1 MPTLDPHLVAEG
13 KRCLARAVIRHL
25 NDPNVSL
32 IDLGWR
38 IRDQRSHRV
47 EPELCVRVHVRQKLR
62 EEAFEAFKERHPD
75 RVIDPGII
83 GFPVDVPE
91 ARYRIHP
98 WGWAAAAAPLNQ
110 RTRVFNPLRGGI
122 SIFNPLKY
130 LYGTLGAK
138 VIDRNTGAEMLL
150 SNWHVLAGAW
160 YAPTG
165 MEIYQPVWAVWNG
178 SNQRVARLSRHA
190 MSQGLDAAVAE
201 MTGDRTIINQQYELG
216 PINGVTPPERGLRV
230 VKSGRTT
237 GVTYGVITGVDGY
250 RVENYDG
257 RRQVIR
263 NIIHIAQAPEGGT
276 VSSAGDSGSIWM
288 EQSTNKAV
296 GLHFAGS
303 DSPEYGLALAM
314 PQVLD
319 ALQVNLATT

>member
-1 MPTLDPHLVAEG
+1 M
-13 KRCLARAVIRHL
+13 AV
-25 NDPNVSL
+25 
-32 IDLGWR
+32 
-38 IRDQRSHRV
+38 
-47 EPELCVRVHVRQKLR
+47 
-62 EEAFEAFKERHPD
+62 
-75 RVIDPGII
+75 
-83 GFPVDVPE
+83 
-91 ARYRIHP
+91 
-98 WGWAAAAAPLNQ
+98 APLNQ

-122 SIFNPLKY
+122 SIFNPLRY
-130 LYGTLGAK
+130 TYGTLGAK

-160 YAPTG
+160 YAPAG
-165 MEIYQPVWAVWNG
+165 MEIYQPVRAIWNG
-178 SNQRVARLSRHA
+178 SNQRIARLSRNA

-201 MTGDRTIINQQYELG
+201 MTGNRTIINHQYELG
-216 PINGVTPPERGLRV
+216 QVTGVIHPERGLQV

-257 RRQVIR
+257 RRQIIR
-263 NIIHIAQAPEGGT
+263 NIIHIAQAPEGGA

-288 EQSTNKAV
+288 EQSTNRAV

-303 DSPEYGLALAM
+303 DAPEYGLALAL
-314 PQVLD
+314 PHVLE